1 VIYITLQNTKT
12 IHGSQIQF
20 SLLQKFLQMSVIRVK
35 SCDEK
40 EFVLPEK
47 VAKMSKT
54 LGDLLHQLGSQDK
67 DEDAIPLSKISS
79 EVLEKVVEWMIYHTE
94 NENVDEGQYF
104 EENDGGKTAKI
115 DEIYLWDREY
125 VKRNYANIFDI
136 IQAANYLDI
145 KDLLKLACRRVAKML
160 QGKTPEEIRIMFN
173 IQNDLTPAEE
183 EQIRKENDWFIEK

>member
-1 VIYITLQNTKT
+1 VIYTTLQNTKT
-12 IHGSQIQF
+12 IHGVNHQSI
-20 SLLQKFLQMSVIRVK
+20 LQKFLKMSTIRVK
-35 SCDEK
+35 SCDGK

-67 DEDAIPLSKISS
+67 DEDAIPLSKISR
-79 EVLEKVVEWMIYHTE
+79 EVLERVVEWMIYHTE
-94 NENVDEGQYF
+94 NENVDEEHFVQ
-104 EENDGGKTAKI
+104 NDGGKTAKI

-125 VKRNYANIFDI
+125 VKRNYVNIFDI

-160 QGKTPEEIRIMFN
+160 QGKTPEEIRIMFS

-183 EQIRKENDWFIEK
+183 EQIRKENAWFIEK